1 MAVSASN
8 TWNRHLTTAAGLAA
22 LAVVA
27 FAPHTAKA
35 ACAAVDDFADIRLPT
50 TCLTA
55 EEGQAVQM
63 RMFRAELAVAALSC
77 QQQSQYNTVVTRHQD
92 ELVREGRALR
102 AIFQRVFQA
111 GAERELNRFITHLAN
126 RASLK
131 RLTQPTYCQTMARVF
146 REAQAQPRQGLLA
159 YVQGVPANTSMMAS
173 ATPPPSVQT
182 LAAMDTAAG
191 KPGKPILDD

>member
-1 MAVSASN
+1 MA
-8 TWNRHLTTAAGLAA
+8 AAGAAA

-27 FAPHTAKA
+27 LTPQAANA
-35 ACAAVDDFADIRLPT
+35 ACAPGDDFADVRLPT
-50 TCLTA
+50 TCLTPD
-55 EEGQAVQM
+55 ESRAVQM

-102 AIFQRVFQA
+102 AIFQRVYHA

-131 RLTQPTYCQTMARVF
+131 RLIQPAYCQTMARVF

-159 YVQGVPANTSMMAS
+159 YAQGVPTNSSMMA
-173 ATPPPSVQT
+173 AVTPPPDAET

-191 KPGKPILDD
+191 KPGKPVLDD

>member
-1 MAVSASN
+1 MA
-8 TWNRHLTTAAGLAA
+8 AAGVAT

-27 FAPHTAKA
+27 FAPQSANA
-35 ACAAVDDFADIRLPT
+35 ACAPTDDFTDIRLPT
-50 TCLTA
+50 TCLSA
-55 EEGQAVQM
+55 QESQAVQM

-102 AIFQRVFQA
+102 TIFQRIYRA

-159 YVQGVPANTSMMAS
+159 YVQGGPATASVMA
-173 ATPPPSVQT
+173 AVTPPPGAGA

-191 KPGKPILDD
+191 KSGKPVLDD

>member
-1 MAVSASN
+1 MA
-8 TWNRHLTTAAGLAA
+8 AAAVGA

-27 FAPHTAKA
+27 FAPRSAHA
-35 ACAAVDDFADIRLPT
+35 ACAPTGDFADVRLPT
-50 TCLTA
+50 TCLSA
-55 EEGQAVQM
+55 QESQAVQM

-102 AIFQRVFQA
+102 GIFQRVYRA

-159 YVQGVPANTSMMAS
+159 YVQGGTPTATSMMAS
-173 ATPPPSVQT
+173 VTPPPGAQA

-191 KPGKPILDD
+191 KSGKPVLDD

>member
-1 MAVSASN
+1 MTV
-8 TWNRHLTTAAGLAA
+8 AAGLAA
-22 LAVVA
+22 LTVVA
-27 FAPHTAKA
+27 FAPQSANA
-35 ACAAVDDFADIRLPT
+35 ACAPTDDFADVRLPT
-50 TCLTA
+50 TCLSA
-55 EEGQAVQM
+55 QESKAVQM

-77 QQQSQYNTVVTRHQD
+77 RQQSLYNTVVTRHQD

-102 AIFQRVFQA
+102 GIFQRVFRA

-159 YVQGVPANTSMMAS
+159 YVQGSPANAS
-173 ATPPPSVQT
+173 TTAAATPPPNPQT

-191 KPGKPILDD
+191 KSGKPVLDD

>member
-1 MAVSASN
+1 MA
-8 TWNRHLTTAAGLAA
+8 AAAVAA

-27 FAPHTAKA
+27 FAPQSANA
-35 ACAAVDDFADIRLPT
+35 ACAPTDDFADVRLPT

-55 EEGQAVQM
+55 KESQAVQM

-77 QQQSQYNTVVTRHQD
+77 QQQSHYNTVVTRHQD
-92 ELVREGRALR
+92 ELVREGRTLR
-102 AIFQRVFQA
+102 TIFQRVYRA

-159 YVQGVPANTSMMAS
+159 YVQGAPSATSMMAS
-173 ATPPPSVQT
+173 VTPPPNARA

-191 KPGKPILDD
+191 KPGNPVLDD

>member
-1 MAVSASN
+1 MA
-8 TWNRHLTTAAGLAA
+8 AAAVAA

-27 FAPHTAKA
+27 FAPRPANA
-35 ACAAVDDFADIRLPT
+35 ACAPTDDFADIRLPT

-55 EEGQAVQM
+55 QESQAVLM

-77 QQQSQYNTVVTRHQD
+77 QQQSHYNTVVTRHQD
-92 ELVREGRALR
+92 ELVREGRMLR
-102 AIFQRVFQA
+102 TIFQRVYRA

-131 RLTQPTYCQTMARVF
+131 RLTQPAYCQTMARVF

-159 YVQGVPANTSMMAS
+159 YVQGAPVQASVMAE
-173 ATPPPSVQT
+173 ATPPSTQA

-191 KPGKPILDD
+191 QPGKPVLDD

>member
-1 MAVSASN
+1 MA
-8 TWNRHLTTAAGLAA
+8 AAGAAA

-27 FAPHTAKA
+27 LAPQTANA
-35 ACAAVDDFADIRLPT
+35 ACAPGDDFADIRLPT
-50 TCLTA
+50 TCLTPDEA
-55 EEGQAVQM
+55 RAVQM

-102 AIFQRVFQA
+102 GIFQRVYRA

-131 RLTQPTYCQTMARVF
+131 RLTQPAYCQTMARVF

-159 YVQGVPANTSMMAS
+159 YAQGVPTNASMMA
-173 ATPPPSVQT
+173 AVTPPPNAET

-191 KPGKPILDD
+191 KPGKPVLDD

>member
-1 MAVSASN
+1 MA
-8 TWNRHLTTAAGLAA
+8 AAGVTA

-27 FAPHTAKA
+27 FAPRSAHA
-35 ACAAVDDFADIRLPT
+35 ACAPTDDFADVRLPT
-50 TCLTA
+50 TCLSA
-55 EEGQAVQM
+55 QESQAVQM

-102 AIFQRVFQA
+102 GIFQRVYRA

-159 YVQGVPANTSMMAS
+159 YVQGTPTATSMMAS
-173 ATPPPSVQT
+173 VTPPSSAQA

-191 KPGKPILDD
+191 KSGKPVLDD